1 MMGESDSAFHMEKLA
16 IKWVGIYFSI
26 YLGEDESDFHNTLFL
41 DFQKT

>member
-16 IKWVGIYFSI
+16 IKWVGIYCSI

-41 DFQKT
+41 DFQEK